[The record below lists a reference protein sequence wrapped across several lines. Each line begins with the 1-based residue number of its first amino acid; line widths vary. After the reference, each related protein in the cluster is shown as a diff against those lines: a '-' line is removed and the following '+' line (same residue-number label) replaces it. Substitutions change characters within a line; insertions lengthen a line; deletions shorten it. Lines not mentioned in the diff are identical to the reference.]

1 MLSRFQEQWEH
12 IHSESEANAKKAQ
25 VSFFHQIKL
34 YYHCL
39 VFPVRDRSNFE
50 RDCNRRGGVDSK
62 DKLKKLAQR
71 KLA

>member
-25 VSFFHQIKL
+25 VSFLYQIKL

-39 VFPVRDRSNFE
+39 VFLVRDQSNFE
-50 RDCNRRGGVDSK
+50 RDYNWSK
-62 DKLKKLAQR
+62 TAKTS
-71 KLA
+71 